1 VLCALLLIVFAV
13 SLVLVSHVGVSEDGS
28 SDVLSAIAAVLS
40 GVLLLVA
47 CVVWALNGAQV
58 LDDMA
63 RISELRRVVATAD
76 PSSAHDIYGQASE
89 TNQQIAAQHVWRR
102 VWWTRDLTP
111 AQWDTVPPIDLTRF
125 VPNATRHGAN

>member
-1 VLCALLLIVFAV
+1 VICALLLIV
-13 SLVLVSHVGVSEDGS
+13 LVVCVYVARRVDVDGLPW
-28 SDVLSAIAAVLS
+28 VLAAIAGALSAA
-40 GVLLLVA
+40 LLLVA
-47 CVVWALNGAQV
+47 CIAWTVNRAQV

-63 RISELRRVVATAD
+63 RISELRRVVATVD

-111 AQWDTVPPIDLTRF
+111 AQWDTVPPIDLSRF